1 MSSPFLTVEQAAEV
15 LDLHP
20 KTVRRM
26 IREGRLRAT
35 RIGKSYRIL
44 EADLAHFAGGRK
56 PAERELAA
64 RVTSVVDVEHV
75 DQSTAE
81 RVARYLPA
89 ALNTREAR
97 PDPMTL
103 SVMYDPERQHLKISL
118 AGAPSRVAAMY
129 ALIDLALEP
138 QA

>member
-1 MSSPFLTVEQAAEV
+1 MSSPFLTAEEAAK
-15 LDLHP
+15 LLGLHP

-44 EADLAHFAGGRK
+44 ESDLAQFTGA
-56 PAERELAA
+56 ARESRSPAA
-64 RVTSVVDVEHV
+64 RVTSVVDVEDV
-75 DQSTAE
+75 DQPTAE

-89 ALNTREAR
+89 ALNNREAR
-97 PDPMTL
+97 PDRMTL
-103 SVMYDPERQHLKISL
+103 GVIYDPERRHLKISL

-129 ALIDLALEP
+129 ALIDLALE
-138 QA
+138 ARA